1 MLFDSH
7 AHFDDSKFDMKDEA
21 GHTLRDTLISRALN
35 DDGVKCI
42 INAAVSAET
51 GNTAISLAEKHP
63 RFYATAGIHPEE
75 LEEAEKNSA
84 ETFEKLRVQLSHP
97 KVCALGEIGLDYHY
111 DTDRDLQKKWFELQ
125 MKLAS
130 ELNMPVQIHDRE
142 AHGDCMDIVR
152 RFPEVRGVFHS
163 FSGSAEMAKELAGR
177 GWYIS
182 FSGVI
187 TFKNAVRMAEVV
199 RAVPLDKILSETDS
213 PYLAPHP
220 FRGQI
225 NYSGY
230 VRLTVERL
238 AELKGVSFDEMCSVT
253 CNNACEFFGIDKAIL
268 E

>member
-1 MLFDSH
+1 MQQYRQ
-7 AHFDDSKFDMKDEA
+7 KRE
-21 GHTLRDTLISRALN
+21 I
-35 DDGVKCI
+35 
-42 INAAVSAET
+42 
-51 GNTAISLAEKHP
+51 P
-63 RFYATAGIHPEE
+63 RFHSPKNTPVFMRRPEFIREE

-84 ETFEKLRVQLSHP
+84 DTFEKLRVQLSHP

-238 AELKGVSFDEMCSVT
+238 PSLRVCLLMRCVRLHVIMPASFSELTRRFWNDCVFDCGKYAQTSYQLMARYFSLRVSRDIHRAGFCGRQSFV
-253 CNNACEFFGIDKAIL
+253 
-268 E
+268 